1 MIFKEITPEDMAK
14 AKDYIPI
21 TEKERFVLTVAP
33 NCMDKLL
40 VTASYDE
47 DNNKALP
54 NMYKENTFIKSMYLM
69 GALLTFYFGI
79 DYDHIGED
87 EWLITA
93 DEYDRFMGGHI
104 FDQIQQYKGNKDTR
118 DKAFQIL
125 ADYKDLES
133 RLNREIQGMLAA
145 QNDPVSRALM
155 ALTKQIDPSEMEK
168 MLSDLDA
175 QQKALEDYV
184 ANRKANAAEA
194 VMTEA

>member
-1 MIFKEITPEDMAK
+1 MIFKEITIEDMNK

-21 TEKERFVLTVAP
+21 VEKERFVLTVAP
-33 NCMDKLL
+33 NCMDRLL
-40 VTASYDE
+40 VSASYDDE
-47 DNNKALP
+47 TSKALP
-54 NMYKENTFIKSMYLM
+54 HMYKENTFIKSMYLM
-69 GALLTFYFGI
+69 GAMLTFYFGM

-93 DEYDRFMGGHI
+93 DEYDRYMGGHI

-133 RLNREIQGMLAA
+133 RLNREIQGLLAA

-155 ALTKQIDPSEMEK
+155 AFSKQIDPNEMEQ
-168 MLSDLDA
+168 MLADLDA
-175 QQKALEDYV
+175 NQKALEDYI
-184 ANRKANAAEA
+184 ASKKADGPGDTESEA
-194 VMTEA
+194 